1 MRSTNI
7 VELTTTFNDIP
18 HLSTTLWYSGCKLNC
33 NGCHNTILEHFR
45 YEMTVDNIEKELRR
59 RRKMT
64 EWVVHLGGNP
74 LDSIDTVKEVSEIA
88 KKLGFKQ
95 FLYSGY
101 TFVEFQLMFDDVTH
115 KTLLENI
122 DYIKTGRYD
131 VTYSKNCSS
140 DGLKYFFETL
150 NQEVYRSN
158 KYNWERYYSFNLN
171 ENKIHGE
178 FSLI

>member
-1 MRSTNI
+1 MYTNI
-7 VELTTTFNDIP
+7 VEINTTFNDIP

-33 NGCHNTILEHFR
+33 VGCHNTILENFK
-45 YEMTVDNIEKELRR
+45 YDTNIKDIEKELIR

-74 LDSIDTVKEVSEIA
+74 LDSINVVKEVSLIA
-88 KKLGFKQ
+88 QNLGFKQ

-101 TFVEFQLMFDDVTH
+101 TFAEFQTMFDEKTH
-115 KTLLENI
+115 EFLLNTI

-131 VTYSKNCSS
+131 ITYSKNCSE

-150 NQEVYRSN
+150 NQEVYHSN

>member
-7 VELTTTFNDIP
+7 VEINTTFNDIP
-18 HLSTTLWYSGCKLNC
+18 HLSTTLWYSGCKLYC
-33 NGCHNTILEHFR
+33 NGCHNTTLEHFK
-45 YEMTVDNIEKELRR
+45 YETTMDYIESELKR

-74 LDSIDTVKEVSEIA
+74 LDSIDVLKEVAILSN
-88 KKLGFKQ
+88 KLGFKQ

-101 TFVEFQLMFDDVTH
+101 TFAEFQNMFDVNTH
-115 KTLLENI
+115 QLLLNNI

-131 VTYSKNCSS
+131 TSCSKNCSV
-140 DGLKYFFETL
+140 DGIQYFFETL

-158 KYNWERYYSFNLN
+158 KYNWEKYYSFNLN
-171 ENKIHGE
+171 ENRIYGE
-178 FSLI
+178 FNLI